1 MEVLATVGE
10 QVGCMLV
17 LARMSPSA
25 LESANH
31 VELVLSSGPV
41 IMKQ

>member
-1 MEVLATVGE
+1 
-10 QVGCMLV
+10 VGCVLL
-17 LARMSPSA
+17 LARMSPQA

-41 IMKQ
+41 AMKQ